1 MGWWVAVEIV
11 SVWLRW
17 RWCCRAGFLSRCPVE
32 LEVERRHRHDLHV
45 KREARRWME
54 IFAILISISLKRT
67 CRLDRRGREAELFNL
82 LVFVR
87 RPSRPTLLITI
98 VCPQSMRLFSEEGET
113 GTSRGIKQ
121 RRRRQWQGNEL
132 VPGACWCSYRAVYMA
147 LADGHRIL

>member
-82 LVFVR
+82 LAGVA
-87 RPSRPTLLITI
+87 RPLLRKISIFSLRPPSFKAYTPHYHRLSAIHEALL
-98 VCPQSMRLFSEEGET
+98 
-113 GTSRGIKQ
+113 
-121 RRRRQWQGNEL
+121 RRRRNRDEQRHQ
-132 VPGACWCSYRAVYMA
+132 AAAAAAVA
-147 LADGHRIL
+147 GE